1 MNSTQQN
8 KVPSPRKQPSQPVPD
23 AQRADDEP
31 PDDRDTAEEVVHESR
46 TAQDRDHTIRRGD
59 HTTGVT
65 KEFPT

>member
-8 KVPSPRKQPSQPVPD
+8 KGPSRRSQPDPD
-23 AQRADDEP
+23 AKQADGEL
-31 PDDRDTAEEVVHESR
+31 PDDRDTAEEAVHESR

-59 HTTGVT
+59 NTTGVM